1 MDAIDGI
8 GFDLDHTLAIDN
20 HLERVVFLRLLKSVA
35 SRGGRV
41 LGTLS
46 DQIVAIDALL
56 QRQRSGEFPIDE
68 AVRLFATER
77 GLPSGD
83 WLVEPFRKM
92 AVESVEDFLV
102 SLPRVDQTMEE
113 LQKRG
118 IPVAV
123 LTNGWNPLQTRKA
136 EQAGFRGPI
145 LVSGEIGERKPSSGA
160 FERLVH
166 VLGTEPRHTC
176 YVGDD
181 PRDDIAGARDA
192 GLQTVWIEWEG
203 REYPSNL
210 PPPDR
215 TIHDLAE
222 LLEFVPQCERAS

>member
-1 MDAIDGI
+1 MDAIQGI

-20 HLERVVFLRLLKSVA
+20 HLERVAFLRLLKSVS

-46 DQIVAIDALL
+46 DQIAAVDRLL
-56 QRQRSGEFPIDE
+56 QRQRSGEFTIDE
-68 AVRLFATER
+68 AVRLFAAER
-77 GLPSGD
+77 GLADGD
-83 WLVEPFRKM
+83 WFVESFRKM

-102 SLPRVDQTMEE
+102 SLPGVDRTMEE

-118 IPVAV
+118 ILVAV
-123 LTNGWNPLQTRKA
+123 LTNGWNPLQKRKA
-136 EQAGFRGPI
+136 EQAGFRGPV
-145 LVSGEIGERKPSSGA
+145 LVSSEIGERKPSMTA

-181 PRDDIAGARDA
+181 PHDDIAGAHEA
-192 GLQTVWIEWEG
+192 GLQTIWIDWEG
-203 REYPSNL
+203 REYPDNV
-210 PPPDR
+210 PPPDH
-215 TIHDLAE
+215 TIHAFPE
-222 LLEFVPQCERAS
+222 LLELVPQCVRAS